1 MLKKLAKWVVAILSM
16 PVLLLAWCHYSENPS
31 AYFESYEDAKIS
43 GIMDAGW
50 IPAFIPR
57 SSYEIKETH
66 NIDTN
71 IVKMSFKYDPTNKD
85 SVKKN
90 CQLEGPIFGGEQYG
104 CEYFN
109 HKVTIKLYS
118 DGNAE
123 LYGHGS

>member
-16 PVLLLAWCHYSENPS
+16 PVLLLAWCHYSENSS
-31 AYFESYEDAKIS
+31 AYLESYEDAKIS

-71 IVKMSFKYDPTNKD
+71 IVK
-85 SVKKN
+85 SV
-90 CQLEGPIFGGEQYG
+90 
-104 CEYFN
+104 
-109 HKVTIKLYS
+109 V
-118 DGNAE
+118 
-123 LYGHGS
+123 